1 MEKFYFLII
10 VYIFSLEITQND
22 LMMTG
27 KSRQWNGNKEVFN
40 HDFGAMQYP

>member
-27 KSRQWNGNKEVFN
+27 KGRHWDGNKEVSN
-40 HDFGAMQYP
+40 HDFDAMQYP